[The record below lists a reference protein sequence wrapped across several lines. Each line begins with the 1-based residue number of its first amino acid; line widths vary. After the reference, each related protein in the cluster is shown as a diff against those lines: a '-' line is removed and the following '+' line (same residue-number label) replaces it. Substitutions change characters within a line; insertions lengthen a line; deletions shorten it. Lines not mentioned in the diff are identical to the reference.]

1 MAAALWS
8 IEVEPRA
15 HLDCAV
21 RRHSQVGSRIQF
33 VFAQQNRHT
42 QVRIACLVPPGVY
55 DIFPCDTRA
64 LSLDWRTT
72 LVER

>member
-1 MAAALWS
+1 MAAALCS
-8 IEVEPRA
+8 IEVEPRP
-15 HLDCAV
+15 HLDDTV
-21 RRHSQVGSRIQF
+21 GRHPQMARRIQF